1 MEHYM
6 FNKIFSKLKNNNEQ
20 NGEKFVDVGEHKF
33 LKNFKKITI
42 TLLILFVAISYYVL
56 LVPINL
62 RSAQFYSYILFILCL
77 LTVIFF
83 IDSLFNKK
91 SVVIYKTSIKLIA
104 VIIVA
109 LVLSNLYSSPIL
121 QAKKYAMLIKKQE
134 GVFET
139 DVKSADFNKLP
150 VVDRDM
156 AIKLGARKMGEMGT
170 LVSQYDIDETY
181 SQICVKGKPLRVTPL
196 IYADTIKWFLNKS
209 NGIPYYINIDMV
221 TQNSTLVKLSSPIK
235 YSLSDK
241 FSRNLYRHIRFG
253 YPTAIIS
260 QINFEIDED
269 GKPYFIASVV
279 EPTIGILG
287 GEDVKAVIVVD
298 ASTGEMKKYNTDEV
312 PTWIDRVYP
321 AELIIKQLTDNGQ
334 YERGFINSKVKQEG
348 VTKPTEGYNYITMG
362 EDIYLYTGI
371 TSVLSDE
378 SNIGFVF
385 VNMRTKETKFYPVSS
400 AEEFSVMESA
410 AGAVQEKAYKATF
423 PILINLYNRPTYFM
437 ALKDDAKLTKM
448 YSLVDAQSYQ
458 KVAVGN
464 TIQETVDNYRKITTD
479 IAIESTDIISKEI
492 VVEDVKSVVVD
503 GNTVFYI
510 KVQGEDKIYTAPID
524 VDATLAFVK
533 QGDILNV
540 LGNDAESTFIVTGLK
555 K

>member
-1 MEHYM
+1 M

-20 NGEKFVDVGEHKF
+20 NSEKFVDVGEHKF

-62 RSAQFYSYILFILCL
+62 RSAQFYSYVLFILCL
-77 LTVIFF
+77 LTFIFF

-91 SVVIYKTSIKLIA
+91 SGIIYKTSIKLI
-104 VIIVA
+104 VIIIAA

-196 IYADTIKWFLNKS
+196 VYADTIKWFLNKS

-510 KVQGEDKIYTAPID
+510 KVEGENKIYTAPID

-533 QGDILNV
+533 QGDILKV

>member
-1 MEHYM
+1 M

-20 NGEKFVDVGEHKF
+20 NSEKFVDVGEHKF

-196 IYADTIKWFLNKS
+196 VYADTIKWFLNKS

-287 GEDVKAVIVVD
+287 GEDVKAVIVIN

-540 LGNDAESTFIVTGLK
+540 LGNDAESTFIITGLK

>member
-1 MEHYM
+1 M

-20 NGEKFVDVGEHKF
+20 NSEKFVDVGEHKF

-287 GEDVKAVIVVD
+287 GEDVKAVIVIN

>member
-1 MEHYM
+1 
-6 FNKIFSKLKNNNEQ
+6 
-20 NGEKFVDVGEHKF
+20 
-33 LKNFKKITI
+33 
-42 TLLILFVAISYYVL
+42 
-56 LVPINL
+56 
-62 RSAQFYSYILFILCL
+62 
-77 LTVIFF
+77 
-83 IDSLFNKK
+83 
-91 SVVIYKTSIKLIA
+91 
-104 VIIVA
+104 VIIIAA

-196 IYADTIKWFLNKS
+196 VYADTIKWFLNKS

-533 QGDILNV
+533 QGDILKV
-540 LGNDAESTFIVTGLK
+540 LGNDAESTFIITGLK

>member
-1 MEHYM
+1 M

-20 NGEKFVDVGEHKF
+20 NSEKFVDVGEHKF

-121 QAKKYAMLIKKQE
+121 QAKKYAMLIKKQK

-287 GEDVKAVIVVD
+287 GEDVKAVIVIN

-312 PTWIDRVYP
+312 PTWIDRGYP

-510 KVQGEDKIYTAPID
+510 KVEGENKIYTAPID

-533 QGDILNV
+533 QGDILKV
-540 LGNDAESTFIVTGLK
+540 LGNDAESTFIVTELK

>member
-1 MEHYM
+1 M

-20 NGEKFVDVGEHKF
+20 NSEKFVDVGEHKF

-287 GEDVKAVIVVD
+287 GEDVKAVIVIN

-492 VVEDVKSVVVD
+492 VIEDVKSVVVD

-524 VDATLAFVK
+524 VDSTLAFVK

>member
-1 MEHYM
+1 M

>member
-1 MEHYM
+1 M

-20 NGEKFVDVGEHKF
+20 NSEKFVDVGEHKF

-42 TLLILFVAISYYVL
+42 TLLIVFVAISYYVL

-77 LTVIFF
+77 LTFIFF

-91 SVVIYKTSIKLIA
+91 SGIIYKTSIKLI
-104 VIIVA
+104 VIIIAA

-196 IYADTIKWFLNKS
+196 VYADTIKWFLNKS

-510 KVQGEDKIYTAPID
+510 KVEGENKIYTAPID

>member
-1 MEHYM
+1 M

-20 NGEKFVDVGEHKF
+20 NSEKFVDVGEHKF

-91 SVVIYKTSIKLIA
+91 SGIIYKTSIKLIA

-287 GEDVKAVIVVD
+287 GEDVKAVIVIN

-510 KVQGEDKIYTAPID
+510 KVEGENKIYTAPID

-533 QGDILNV
+533 QGDILKV
-540 LGNDAESTFIVTGLK
+540 LGNDAESTFIITGLK

>member
-1 MEHYM
+1 M

-20 NGEKFVDVGEHKF
+20 NSEKFVDVGEHKF

-62 RSAQFYSYILFILCL
+62 RSAQFYSYVLFILCL
-77 LTVIFF
+77 LTFIFF

-287 GEDVKAVIVVD
+287 GEDVKAVIVID

>member
-1 MEHYM
+1 M

-20 NGEKFVDVGEHKF
+20 NSEKFVDVGEHKF

-287 GEDVKAVIVVD
+287 GEDVKAVIVIN

-334 YERGFINSKVKQEG
+334 YERGFISSKVKQEG
-348 VTKPTEGYNYITMG
+348 VTKPTEGYNYITTG

>member
-1 MEHYM
+1 M

-20 NGEKFVDVGEHKF
+20 NSEKFVDVGEHKF

-62 RSAQFYSYILFILCL
+62 RSAQFYSYVLFILCL
-77 LTVIFF
+77 LTFIFF

-91 SVVIYKTSIKLIA
+91 SGIIYKTSVKLI
-104 VIIVA
+104 VIIIAA

-196 IYADTIKWFLNKS
+196 VYADTIKWFLNKS

-287 GEDVKAVIVVD
+287 GEDVKAVIVIN

>member
-1 MEHYM
+1 M

-20 NGEKFVDVGEHKF
+20 NSEKFVDVGEHKF

-196 IYADTIKWFLNKS
+196 VYADTIKWFLNKS

-287 GEDVKAVIVVD
+287 GEDVKAVIVIN

-362 EDIYLYTGI
+362 EDVYLYTGI

-510 KVQGEDKIYTAPID
+510 KVEGENKIYTAPID

>member
-1 MEHYM
+1 M

-20 NGEKFVDVGEHKF
+20 NSEKFVDVGEHKF

-62 RSAQFYSYILFILCL
+62 RSAQFYSYVLFILCL
-77 LTVIFF
+77 LTFIFF

-91 SVVIYKTSIKLIA
+91 SGIIYKTSVKLI
-104 VIIVA
+104 VIIIAA

-196 IYADTIKWFLNKS
+196 VYADTIKWFLNKS

-287 GEDVKAVIVVD
+287 GEDVKAVIVIN

-510 KVQGEDKIYTAPID
+510 KVEGENKIYTAPID
-524 VDATLAFVK
+524 VDTTLAFVK

>member
-1 MEHYM
+1 M

-20 NGEKFVDVGEHKF
+20 NSEKFVDVGEHKF

-62 RSAQFYSYILFILCL
+62 RSAQFYSYVLFILCL
-77 LTVIFF
+77 LTFIFF

-91 SVVIYKTSIKLIA
+91 SAIIYKTSIKLI
-104 VIIVA
+104 VIIIAA

-196 IYADTIKWFLNKS
+196 VYADTIKWFLNKS

-287 GEDVKAVIVVD
+287 GEDVKAVIVIN

-510 KVQGEDKIYTAPID
+510 KVEGENKIYTAPID

-533 QGDILNV
+533 QGDILKV

>member
-1 MEHYM
+1 M

-20 NGEKFVDVGEHKF
+20 NSEKFVDVGEHKF

-62 RSAQFYSYILFILCL
+62 RSAQFYSYVLFILCL
-77 LTVIFF
+77 LTFIFF

-91 SVVIYKTSIKLIA
+91 SGIIYKTSIKLI
-104 VIIVA
+104 VIIIAA

-196 IYADTIKWFLNKS
+196 VYADTIKWFLNKS

-287 GEDVKAVIVVD
+287 GEDVKAVIVIN

-423 PILINLYNRPTYFM
+423 PILINLYNRPIYFM

-510 KVQGEDKIYTAPID
+510 KVEGENKIYTAPID

>member
-1 MEHYM
+1 M

-20 NGEKFVDVGEHKF
+20 NSEKFVDVGEHKF

-62 RSAQFYSYILFILCL
+62 RSAQFYSYVLFILCL

-91 SVVIYKTSIKLIA
+91 SGIIYKTSIKLI
-104 VIIVA
+104 VIIIAA

-196 IYADTIKWFLNKS
+196 VYADTIKWFLNKS

-533 QGDILNV
+533 QGDILKV
-540 LGNDAESTFIVTGLK
+540 LGNDAESTFIITGLK

>member
-1 MEHYM
+1 M

-20 NGEKFVDVGEHKF
+20 NSEKFVDVGEHKF

-62 RSAQFYSYILFILCL
+62 RSAQFYSYVLFILCL
-77 LTVIFF
+77 LTFIFF

-91 SVVIYKTSIKLIA
+91 SRIIYKTSIKLI
-104 VIIVA
+104 VIIIVA

-196 IYADTIKWFLNKS
+196 VYADTIKWFLNKS

-287 GEDVKAVIVVD
+287 GEDVKAVIVIN

-510 KVQGEDKIYTAPID
+510 KVEGEDKIYTAPID

-540 LGNDAESTFIVTGLK
+540 FGNDAESTFIVTGLK

>member
-1 MEHYM
+1 M

-20 NGEKFVDVGEHKF
+20 NSEKFVDVGEHKF

-62 RSAQFYSYILFILCL
+62 RSAQFYSYVLFILCL

-91 SVVIYKTSIKLIA
+91 SVVIYKTSIKLI
-104 VIIVA
+104 VIIIAA

-196 IYADTIKWFLNKS
+196 VYADTIKWFLNKS

-287 GEDVKAVIVVD
+287 GEDVKAVIVIN

-492 VVEDVKSVVVD
+492 VIEDVKSVVVD

>member
-1 MEHYM
+1 
-6 FNKIFSKLKNNNEQ
+6 
-20 NGEKFVDVGEHKF
+20 
-33 LKNFKKITI
+33 
-42 TLLILFVAISYYVL
+42 
-56 LVPINL
+56 
-62 RSAQFYSYILFILCL
+62 
-77 LTVIFF
+77 
-83 IDSLFNKK
+83 
-91 SVVIYKTSIKLIA
+91 
-104 VIIVA
+104 
-109 LVLSNLYSSPIL
+109 
-121 QAKKYAMLIKKQE
+121 
-134 GVFET
+134 
-139 DVKSADFNKLP
+139 
-150 VVDRDM
+150 
-156 AIKLGARKMGEMGT
+156 
-170 LVSQYDIDETY
+170 
-181 SQICVKGKPLRVTPL
+181 
-196 IYADTIKWFLNKS
+196 
-209 NGIPYYINIDMV
+209 MV

-510 KVQGEDKIYTAPID
+510 KVEGEDKIYTAPID

-533 QGDILNV
+533 QGDILKV
-540 LGNDAESTFIVTGLK
+540 LGNDAESTFIITGLK